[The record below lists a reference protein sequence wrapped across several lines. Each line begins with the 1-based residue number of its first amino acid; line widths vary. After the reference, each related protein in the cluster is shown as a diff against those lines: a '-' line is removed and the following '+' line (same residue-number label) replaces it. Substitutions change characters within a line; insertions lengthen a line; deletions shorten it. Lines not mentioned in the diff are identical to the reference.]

1 MTKIQLLNA
10 KGTRD
15 FLPEEKIMRDKIEK
29 AIKELFEIYGFSPVE
44 TPVLERYDILASKY
58 AGGCEILKETF
69 KLTDQGKRELGL
81 RYDLT
86 VPLCRLIGMNHSIK
100 FPFKCY
106 QIGTVYRDGPV
117 ASERLRVFS
126 QCDADIIGAKSMAA
140 DAECIMLAESV
151 FKKLKID
158 VVIEVNNRKL
168 LDGIL
173 EEVGIPTE
181 KWTDCIL
188 IIDKMKKIS
197 QQELE
202 KELMDI
208 GITKRQ
214 IKMLFIFIGKENE
227 IYSNKEKIKRFQ
239 KRLKSKNSKE
249 GLEELQLVFASLPTQ
264 WNKKGGKDI
273 KNIVFTPSLARGLAY
288 YTGTVFEVFAVNEN
302 TTASIGGGGRYN
314 KMIQQF
320 LEREQEYPAV
330 GISFGLD
337 RIYLIIKEIMEK
349 KSVKNKIEK
358 QKTVTELFV
367 VPINTEKQSIDIVQ
381 RLRNAGI
388 KTETD
393 LVGRGPSKNLQYANS
408 QGIQYVLF
416 IGQEELKKKLFKLRE
431 MKSGKEISCGINTI
445 IKNIK
450 NFSTKKERKK
460 EFLKRFNFYKE

>member
-15 FLPEEKIMRDKIEK
+15 FLPEEKIIRNNIEK

-58 AGGCEILKETF
+58 AGGSEILKETF
-69 KLTDQGKRELGL
+69 RLIDQGKRELGL
-81 RYDLT
+81 RYDMT
-86 VPLCRLIGMNHSIK
+86 VPLCRLIGMNPSIK

-117 ASERLRVFS
+117 ASERLRVFT
-126 QCDADIIGAKSMAA
+126 QCDADIIGAKAMAA

-173 EEVGIPTE
+173 EDIGVPSN

-197 QQELE
+197 QQQLE
-202 KELMDI
+202 KELDDI

-214 IKMLFIFIGKENE
+214 IKMLFTLIGKENDKF
-227 IYSNKEKIKRFQ
+227 SNEEKIKRFR
-239 KRLKSKNSKE
+239 KRLKSRNSKE
-249 GLEELQLVFASLPTQ
+249 GLEELQQIFASLPKKE
-264 WNKKGGKDI
+264 NKKEK
-273 KNIVFTPSLARGLAY
+273 KNILFTPSLARGLAY
-288 YTGTVFEVFAVNEN
+288 YTGTVFEVFAVHEN

-337 RIYLIIKEIMEK
+337 RIYLIFKEIMEK
-349 KSVKNKIEK
+349 KNAKNQAEKQEK

-367 VPINTEKQSIDIVQ
+367 VPINTEKECIDIVQ

-393 LVGRGPSKNLQYANS
+393 IIGRGPSKNLQYANS
-408 QGIQYVLF
+408 QAIPYVLF
-416 IGQEELKKKLFKLRE
+416 IGQEELKKKLFKLKE
-431 MKSGKEISCGINTI
+431 MQSGKEISGDIDTI
-445 IKNIK
+445 IETIK
-450 NFSTKKERKK
+450 TSLQRILKKTKFS
-460 EFLKRFNFYKE
+460 